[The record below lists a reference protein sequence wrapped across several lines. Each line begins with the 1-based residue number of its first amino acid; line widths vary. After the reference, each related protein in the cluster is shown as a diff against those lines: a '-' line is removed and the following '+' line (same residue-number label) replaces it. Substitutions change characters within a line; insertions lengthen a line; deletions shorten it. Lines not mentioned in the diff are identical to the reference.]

1 MLGPK
6 KGIKGRAKRVYMLFS
21 PSRETRLGPLA
32 AATTHHPHRQPNK
45 FPMMMTTIMNP
56 VSPATVNSPKRSLP
70 SPTKS
75 AMATV
80 KKQSTSSSPGMI
92 YAQYNFVHVIL

>member
-1 MLGPK
+1 
-6 KGIKGRAKRVYMLFS
+6 MLFS

-56 VSPATVNSPKRSLP
+56 VSTATVNSPKRSLP

-75 AMATV
+75 ATATL
-80 KKQSTSSSPGMI
+80 KKQSSSSSPGMI
-92 YAQYNFVHVIL
+92 KHNIIFSCQPKSSFHIIPCIVSNC

>member
-1 MLGPK
+1 MSAVICARSILK
-6 KGIKGRAKRVYMLFS
+6 REEIKVEQRESTCSFLSY
-21 PSRETRLGPLA
+21 RETRLGPLA

-75 AMATV
+75 ATVTV

-92 YAQYNFVHVIL
+92 